1 MATLTPALDERPP
14 GPASAA
20 RFAVTRGM
28 TVENA
33 RAWGT
38 AARRKA
44 ADNIAS
50 TRLCAAAA
58 KTHSLSVVRQ
68 TGDMRTYVRALLQYR
83 KNTSASTVQEQS

>member
-1 MATLTPALDERPP
+1 MATFTPALDERPP
-14 GPASAA
+14 GPASVA

-50 TRLCAAAA
+50 TAFVRGRGGKDTLF
-58 KTHSLSVVRQ
+58 LVRQ
-68 TGDMRTYVRALLQYR
+68 TGDKSTCVRPLLQDYR
-83 KNTSASTVQEQS
+83 MILLRVCPY